1 VEAYFVGGA
10 FMFSTSHFYK
20 EIIPD
25 PRINFFGEEH
35 TTPLRAWTN
44 GFRIF
49 SIKEN
54 VVWHLGKTKEYF
66 KGIGSGDWKENLN
79 LTSLTLGNMGT
90 YAHHYDNVLKGFEYG
105 PLAAKDEESYIDYLK
120 AMGFDYRTGEEFD

>member
-1 VEAYFVGGA
+1 METHFVSGH
-10 FMFSTSHFYK
+10 FIFSTNDFYK

-35 TTPLRAWTN
+35 TTALRAWTN

-66 KGIGSGDWKENLN
+66 KGIGSNDWKGKLDI
-79 LTSLTLGNMGT
+79 TSLTLGNTGT
-90 YAHHYDNVLKGFEYG
+90 YAYHYNNILKGLEYG
-105 PLAAKDEESYIDYLK
+105 PLAAKDEESYLEYLK
-120 AMGFDYRTGEEFD
+120 AMGFDYRIKEEFR